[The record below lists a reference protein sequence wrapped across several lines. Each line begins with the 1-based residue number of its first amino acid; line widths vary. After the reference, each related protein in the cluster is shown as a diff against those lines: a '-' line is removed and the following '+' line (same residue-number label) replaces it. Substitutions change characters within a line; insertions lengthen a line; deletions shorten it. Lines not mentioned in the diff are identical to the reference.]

1 MNRIKELRQQNG
13 WLQSDLAARLQT
25 SRQTIGNYETGQRQ
39 LDPETIL
46 KLCEI
51 FDVSADYLLG
61 RAALPSPELSEEE
74 TELVLAFRRAD
85 DRSREMV
92 RLVLA
97 PFTATDITAASA
109 K

>member
-1 MNRIKELRQQNG
+1 MNRIKELRIQNG
-13 WLQSDLAARLQT
+13 WRQQDLAARLNTNQQT
-25 SRQTIGNYETGQRQ
+25 VGRYETGARG
-39 LDPETIL
+39 LDVETIFR
-46 KLCEI
+46 LCEI
-51 FDVSADYLLG
+51 FGVSADYLLG

-92 RLVLA
+92 RLALA
-97 PFTATDITAASA
+97 PFTATDITAESA

>member
-1 MNRIKELRQQNG
+1 MNRIKELRLQNG
-13 WLQSDLAARLQT
+13 WRQADLAQRLHTRQ
-25 SRQTIGNYETGQRQ
+25 QTIGNYETGERSP
-39 LDPETIL
+39 DIETIFQ
-46 KLCEI
+46 LCEI

-92 RLVLA
+92 RLALA
-97 PFTATDITAASA
+97 PFTTEAITAASG